1 MPIYE
6 YICPTCGHEEEVL
19 QPLDAPNI
27 KCSKESKGY
36 FCNTEMKKKIS
47 NIAPPVF
54 KGSGFY
60 ETDYK
65 KKGFSKPDK
74 KVEKSKGK
82 ENEGNKKKQK

>member
-19 QPLDAPNI
+19 QSIDALNI
-27 KCSKESKGY
+27 KCHVESKGY
-36 FCNTEMKKKIS
+36 FCNTEMNKKIS

-54 KGSGFY
+54 KGKGFY

-65 KKGFSKPDK
+65 KKKKPNIK
-74 KVEKSKGK
+74 KEKPISTPKSSNDTT
-82 ENEGNKKKQK
+82 ES

>member
-19 QPLDAPNI
+19 QSIKATPL
-27 KCSKESKGY
+27 KCRKESKGY

-47 NIAPPVF
+47 KSAVIF
-54 KGSGFY
+54 KGKGFY

-65 KKGFSKPDK
+65 KKDDNIRMDKPD
-74 KVEKSKGK
+74 SSS
-82 ENEGNKKKQK
+82 

>member
-19 QPLDAPNI
+19 QSVDAPNQ
-27 KCSKESKGY
+27 KCHKESKGY

-47 NIAPPVF
+47 KTSVIF

-65 KKGFSKPDK
+65 KTSNSKE
-74 KVEKSKGK
+74 EKSIPAS
-82 ENEGNKKKQK
+82 ESSNNESET